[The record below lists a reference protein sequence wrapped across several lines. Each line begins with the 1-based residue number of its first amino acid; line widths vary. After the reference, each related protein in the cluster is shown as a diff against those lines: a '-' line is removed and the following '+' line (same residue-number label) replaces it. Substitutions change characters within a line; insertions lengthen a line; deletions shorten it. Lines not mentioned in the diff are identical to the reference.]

1 MRYIIGSALILLTYK
16 SSRIDLLSKSLLYAL
31 VAAIVYYLP

>member
-1 MRYIIGSALILLTYK
+1 MRYIIGSALILWTYR
-16 SSRIDLLSKSLLYAL
+16 SRRIDPLSKSLLYAL

>member
-1 MRYIIGSALILLTYK
+1 MKYIIGSALILWTYN
-16 SSRIDLLSKSLLYAL
+16 SRRIDPLSKAALYAL

>member
-1 MRYIIGSALILLTYK
+1 MKYIIGSALIFWTYR
-16 SSRIDLLSKSLLYAL
+16 SSRIDPLSKTLLYAS